1 MKSLTSVDIC
11 LCSAILFGSLGAF
24 CGSDAWAAPAPTQPK
39 PAAPSAPAWQDVTPI
54 LQKTLQKPP
63 MVPANRTSPG
73 QKTVPRVPARPS
85 LQVNRPPAG
94 SGMLGQMPLGSK
106 LIRGLI
112 GFYLQRMKTTRVD
125 GLRLTQS
132 QKQRARA
139 LSSMIITPCCFTQPA
154 SVHGNNVAEAVK
166 SSLRWLVAKNHTDK
180 QITDAFVK
188 AYGPHVLSI
197 PPGYHLT
204 LLPIGGAA
212 LILLLVFVLIRRWSN
227 REDEEDTKDDMEPS
241 ARPESSEAIHS

>member
-1 MKSLTSVDIC
+1 
-11 LCSAILFGSLGAF
+11 
-24 CGSDAWAAPAPTQPK
+24 
-39 PAAPSAPAWQDVTPI
+39 
-54 LQKTLQKPP
+54 
-63 MVPANRTSPG
+63 
-73 QKTVPRVPARPS
+73 
-85 LQVNRPPAG
+85 
-94 SGMLGQMPLGSK
+94 MLGQMPLGPK

-204 LLPIGGAA
+204 LLPIGGAV

-227 REDEEDTKDDMEPS
+227 REDEEGTKDDAEPS
-241 ARPESSEAIHS
+241 AKPEPSESADS